1 MNIQAVSLL
10 SVQKLDFTIAYCTRD
25 PMYRRLAF
33 CFLVTSFSFT
43 IVEATVTN
51 TTATNNTD
59 CSCGYY
65 NPTTGEIFTSSTIV
79 YFNETSDWPES
90 FVVESFEHKYER
102 NWNALYRQAASGANV
117 QIRDSSE
124 SNSSLELYV
133 LPPTSNHI
141 VASGSIRSARQDI
154 QFGSIRALMRPP
166 QAGIGG
172 SSMSMTIEY
181 NETESIT
188 FNTMNTN
195 SPANARVSTLLNSEF
210 PSPSLGINFSTLE
223 SYSLANE
230 TPSPW
235 DYNEFRVDW
244 TYSAVKYYIG
254 DLLIRSVSRHED
266 RALPTTPAPVVLKHW
281 SIGDNYAEQGPPT
294 QKAEANVMW
303 VRMFFNSSLMTK
315 EEHLSFDSTCHG
327 SPKCSMN
334 DTSLRGSTPYTSEA
348 TLAWKQGPETNSI
361 RLILAWI
368 CAGCILLTVF
378 LLAHTLIIRKLV
390 NTSKQQ
396 AKKSVEYSGR
406 ERAQLTL
413 AADIADSTGHNTDTT
428 TTRSVVTMEGGDLDI
443 RRIND
448 YSSHATP
455 DGGSMTAWESTR
467 CNSKSTKLNN
477 YSATTDY
484 LTRGQTGLLAGV
496 TAIEPDETK
505 DYNTASKTDLRVSAT
520 SVITSLQ
527 PRKRVDYLAGL
538 VTFSC
543 MGITVQHFGFTF
555 IPALMYPND
564 GINAHYESEV
574 WANKTIGPFLL
585 NQIFIGVFFTT
596 SCRFLVVKYLES
608 GDLIVLAEKITG
620 RAFRLIIPIAAIAML
635 QYFLIEC
642 GALEWLEM
650 LPSITWSSWP
660 YAVAIANFGTYLDEV
675 IELAFLIPNA
685 VPQITFNYCTGI
697 LWTIPVQLQGSWTTI
712 LAVIVIYE
720 IKKPWKRFLYYAIG
734 ISFNWYSLNWGSYF
748 WGGLLIADLDITFN
762 YRKWLLSRSLAYY
775 SLMTF
780 YTICIFLSL
789 SQDSFGILLSYYFN
803 VAELDVHPDIL
814 TGLPI
819 QQTPRAGSVEYYVP
833 RLNGLVFSIAAQGIV
848 DLSPL
853 IQRVIGSK
861 VILWAFPH
869 VYTIYLIHGFVFWSL
884 GAWLCVTLSAI
895 GLPYWANLLVVTLVC
910 YAVMILSLP
919 LLTPV
924 IEVLGIK
931 IVKHIWRDAHEQPPK
946 RRATLFPFPRDLLA
960 KYDATLESS

>member
-1 MNIQAVSLL
+1 
-10 SVQKLDFTIAYCTRD
+10 
-25 PMYRRLAF
+25 
-33 CFLVTSFSFT
+33 
-43 IVEATVTN
+43 
-51 TTATNNTD
+51 
-59 CSCGYY
+59 
-65 NPTTGEIFTSSTIV
+65 
-79 YFNETSDWPES
+79 
-90 FVVESFEHKYER
+90 
-102 NWNALYRQAASGANV
+102 
-117 QIRDSSE
+117 
-124 SNSSLELYV
+124 
-133 LPPTSNHI
+133 
-141 VASGSIRSARQDI
+141 
-154 QFGSIRALMRPP
+154 
-166 QAGIGG
+166 
-172 SSMSMTIEY
+172 
-181 NETESIT
+181 
-188 FNTMNTN
+188 
-195 SPANARVSTLLNSEF
+195 
-210 PSPSLGINFSTLE
+210 
-223 SYSLANE
+223 
-230 TPSPW
+230 
-235 DYNEFRVDW
+235 
-244 TYSAVKYYIG
+244 
-254 DLLIRSVSRHED
+254 
-266 RALPTTPAPVVLKHW
+266 
-281 SIGDNYAEQGPPT
+281 
-294 QKAEANVMW
+294 
-303 VRMFFNSSLMTK
+303 
-315 EEHLSFDSTCHG
+315 
-327 SPKCSMN
+327 
-334 DTSLRGSTPYTSEA
+334 
-348 TLAWKQGPETNSI
+348 
-361 RLILAWI
+361 
-368 CAGCILLTVF
+368 
-378 LLAHTLIIRKLV
+378 
-390 NTSKQQ
+390 
-396 AKKSVEYSGR
+396 
-406 ERAQLTL
+406 
-413 AADIADSTGHNTDTT
+413 
-428 TTRSVVTMEGGDLDI
+428 
-443 RRIND
+443 
-448 YSSHATP
+448 
-455 DGGSMTAWESTR
+455 
-467 CNSKSTKLNN
+467 
-477 YSATTDY
+477 
-484 LTRGQTGLLAGV
+484 
-496 TAIEPDETK
+496 
-505 DYNTASKTDLRVSAT
+505 
-520 SVITSLQ
+520 
-527 PRKRVDYLAGL
+527 
-538 VTFSC
+538 
-543 MGITVQHFGFTF
+543 
-555 IPALMYPND
+555 
-564 GINAHYESEV
+564 
-574 WANKTIGPFLL
+574 
-585 NQIFIGVFFTT
+585 
-596 SCRFLVVKYLES
+596 
-608 GDLIVLAEKITG
+608 
-620 RAFRLIIPIAAIAML
+620 ML